1 MLELDLI
8 GHPVTLTDG
17 DARLLLA
24 TAEAA
29 SGSSL
34 GSRDLAT
41 RLKGLADPP
50 SRARRRL
57 LFSRSESRAL
67 QRVIQAPKR
76 KELNMSDRFSHA
88 SRRYS
93 VRLRRVIAPIAVA
106 AVAALVGGNAFAA
119 ADAPHVTTL
128 RYTLH
133 FSPLTVIDV
142 GAKGNSL
149 GDEIVSHDIVFSKS
163 GKGVGYDAQTCM
175 LTNLRPPQLGCSL
188 VFALPGGTITGQYIG
203 APPP

>member
-1 MLELDLI
+1 
-8 GHPVTLTDG
+8 
-17 DARLLLA
+17 
-24 TAEAA
+24 
-29 SGSSL
+29 
-34 GSRDLAT
+34 
-41 RLKGLADPP
+41 
-50 SRARRRL
+50 
-57 LFSRSESRAL
+57 
-67 QRVIQAPKR
+67 
-76 KELNMSDRFSHA
+76 MSDRFSHA

-149 GDEIVSHDIVFSKS
+149 GDEIVSHDIIFSKS
-163 GKGVGYDAQTCM
+163 GKRVGYDAQTCII
-175 LTNLRPPQLGCSL
+175 TNLHPPQLGCSL

-203 APPP
+203 APPPHKLVAITGGTGKYVGANGTIEVVESGHDVSVKNTLTFRLVP